1 MDTKQGKKKFVI
13 KREYNM
19 LLVLIGMLIVCAII
33 SPTFR
38 TAKNI
43 INLFGHNAVYG
54 ILSVGMAFVV
64 LTGGVDLSAGSVCAL
79 AGVLSAYAFID
90 YGFVPGLL
98 AGCGIG
104 LACGLING
112 LLQTILGM
120 NHFVV
125 TLGMQAMARGMVY
138 IITSG
143 FNIYGTPEEYG
154 VIGMGDIGPF
164 PVSGIIW
171 LLLVAVVFFIL
182 KFTKFGQYVY
192 AIGGNMTATWLSGV
206 NTKLVK
212 TAVYAICGLI
222 SGFAGVVLTCRTLL
236 AAANA
241 GLNYE
246 FTAISACVIG
256 GMSLDGGR
264 GNIWG
269 TVVGVLILGLILNIM
284 QLTSVSSYW
293 QDFVRGFIIVAAV
306 GVDCLAKVKRD

>member
-1 MDTKQGKKKFVI
+1 MQFANALPEGEQDEDEKPLHKCPFCIGIFSVIPCKKQQYQRRTSKMARKQTK
-13 KREYNM
+13 
-19 LLVLIGMLIVCAII
+19 LLALVL
-33 SPTFR
+33 
-38 TAKNI
+38 
-43 INLFGHNAVYG
+43 
-54 ILSVGMAFVV
+54 
-64 LTGGVDLSAGSVCAL
+64 AL
-79 AGVLSAYAFID
+79 
-90 YGFVPGLL
+90 
-98 AGCGIG
+98 C
-104 LACGLING
+104 
-112 LLQTILGM
+112 
-120 NHFVV
+120 
-125 TLGMQAMARGMVY
+125 MVY

-154 VIGMGDIGPF
+154 VIGMGNIGPF

-293 QDFVRGFIIVAAV
+293 QDFARGFIIVAAV